1 MLASRITK
9 LIVSTFNSLQTK
21 SGKPIIRSN
30 GIKEWTVLAG
40 IVALIPNESKEYDIV
55 PLTLST
61 GVKALPNK
69 VREYSN
75 GLFVHDAHAEILS
88 LRLFNWYL
96 MDECYKLKNDNQYVS
111 KVVESGVDFSIKKD
125 IKFALYISE
134 PPCGDASMSYL
145 SKGETPWQEKVDKRK
160 LDLHSDR
167 NEKRRKIS
175 GDVDSGDIS
184 TGNGEIS
191 EVKASSNG
199 EKSEIN
205 VSTDKNRLVDSE
217 SCRNNEYPN
226 SESPPTLVR
235 GREHFNKLG
244 LVRTKP
250 GRVDSLLTLSK
261 SCSDKLCI
269 KQLTGITNTFTSLL
283 FPRGVFL
290 DYLVL
295 QEDKYHEQDFVR
307 CFHTRFA
314 DKLNN
319 VRKLEVLTYDEDDYT
334 FHKPVLDS
342 NTAPSLT
349 SLLYVVPSQT
359 LQVLNNGVKL
369 GCFVKNKQPK
379 KGGESFICNQRMFS
393 KFNDLQQKIDAKS
406 YLELKEANHC
416 RSSLVKKAKS
426 TLEGW
431 SPTDRDDFQL

>member
-1 MLASRITK
+1 MLSSRITK

-96 MDECYKLKNDNQYVS
+96 MDECYKLKNDSQYVS
-111 KVVESGVDFSIKKD
+111 KVVESGMEFSIKKD

-145 SKGETPWQEKVDKRK
+145 SKGETPWQEKVDKRM
-160 LDLHSDR
+160 LDINSDR

-175 GDVDSGDIS
+175 RNIS
-184 TGNGEIS
+184 TDHGKIS

-314 DKLNN
+314 DKLDN
-319 VRKLEVLTYDEDDYT
+319 VRKLEVMTYDEDDYT
-334 FHKPVLDS
+334 FHKPVVDS
-342 NTAPSLT
+342 NSVPSLS

-369 GCFVKNKQPK
+369 GCFVKNKPPK

-406 YLELKEANHC
+406 YLELKEANHS
-416 RSSLVKKAKS
+416 RNALVNKAKS
-426 TLEGW
+426 TLGGW